1 MKAFVTGGTGLFG
14 NTILRQLTGRG
25 VSALSLV
32 RNDPAAEV
40 FDGIDTELIRGNLF
54 DRELIDDAVSRCDVV
69 IHSAGIIHLGWTRLD
84 ESMRVNRDAVKVLA
98 DACIRHNRR
107 FVLVG
112 SVNTLATGTLDS
124 PSNESTPITDQN
136 DQTPCVYVVSK
147 RVGVEEFR
155 RRLELGLK
163 GFVIHPGYLLGPWDW
178 KPSSGRM
185 VVEIARKPVL
195 FYPLGGCSVCDAR
208 DVAAATIRAI
218 ESGRD
223 DGREYVLAGEN
234 MSYRTLWTEMA
245 LRLGRPAPRFPV
257 GRFNRFLGSLIGDLK
272 PRLGGREGDINSASI
287 QMSKLLHYHD
297 STRARNELNYTNRP
311 ISQTLNESVQWINDV
326 HLGGQFGESRSSYF
340 DAASTD

>member
-14 NTILRQLTGRG
+14 NTILRQLTERG
-25 VSALSLV
+25 VSAISLV

-40 FDGIDTELIRGNLF
+40 FDGIDTELIKGNVL
-54 DRELIDDAVSRCDVV
+54 DPDLIDDAVSRSDVV
-69 IHSAGIIHLGWTRLD
+69 IHSAGLIHLGWTRLD
-84 ESMRVNRDAVKVLA
+84 ESMRINRDAVKVIA
-98 DACIRHNRR
+98 DACIRHDRR
-107 FVLVG
+107 FILVG

-124 PSNESTPITDQN
+124 PSDESTPITDQN

-147 RVGVEEFR
+147 RAGVEEFR
-155 RRLELGLK
+155 RRLASGLK

-185 VVEIARKPVL
+185 VVEIANKPVW
-195 FYPLGGCSVCDAR
+195 FYALGGCSVCDAR
-208 DVAAATIRAI
+208 DVAATTIRTI

-234 MSYRTLWTEMA
+234 MSYKTLWTEMA
-245 LRLGRPAPRFPV
+245 LRLGRPTPRFAI

-287 QMSKLLHYHD
+287 QMSELLHYHD
-297 STRARNELNYTNRP
+297 STRARKELNYTNRP
-311 ISQTLNESVQWINDV
+311 ISETLDESIQWINEV
-326 HLGGQFGESRSSYF
+326 HLGGQFSDPRNAYF
-340 DAASTD
+340 DTASID